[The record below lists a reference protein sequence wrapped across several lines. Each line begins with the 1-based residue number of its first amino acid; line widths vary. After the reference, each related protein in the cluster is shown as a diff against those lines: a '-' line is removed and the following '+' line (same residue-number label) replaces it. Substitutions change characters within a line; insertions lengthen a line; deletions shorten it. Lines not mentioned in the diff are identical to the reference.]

1 MKEQLQKYLIRYAE
15 FTDHEIQLIY
25 STCTEQIYQKKEFI
39 IEQNHICKYKYFILK
54 GLVRQFRVEENGN
67 ESISAFGIENW
78 WITNLD
84 SFVNKTPSINSIQ
97 AIEET
102 TVLQI
107 TNTQLE
113 DLYVKIP
120 QLERVFRIIAENTL
134 IALQRKDEIYMKKS
148 SKERYFI
155 LVAQIPDFAQRVPQ
169 YMIAS
174 YLDITPEYLSEIRKK
189 GNQN

>member
-1 MKEQLQKYLIRYAE
+1 M
-15 FTDHEIQLIY
+15 
-25 STCTEQIYQKKEFI
+25 
-39 IEQNHICKYKYFILK
+39 
-54 GLVRQFRVEENGN
+54 RQFRVEENDN

-84 SFVNKTPSINSIQ
+84 SFVNKTPTINSIQ

-107 TNTQLE
+107 TNTQLK
-113 DLYVKIP
+113 DLYVKVP

-148 SKERYFI
+148 SKERYFV
-155 LVAQIPDFAQRVPQ
+155 LVEQIPDFA
-169 YMIAS
+169 
-174 YLDITPEYLSEIRKK
+174 
-189 GNQN
+189 

>member
-1 MKEQLQKYLIRYAE
+1 M
-15 FTDHEIQLIY
+15 
-25 STCTEQIYQKKEFI
+25 
-39 IEQNHICKYKYFILK
+39 
-54 GLVRQFRVEENGN
+54 VRQFRVEENGN

-84 SFVNKTPSINSIQ
+84 SFINKTPTINSIQ

-113 DLYVKIP
+113 DLYVKVP